1 MLKKNFSFRFINFN
15 SEIKEKKNDDNNSLK
30 TKLFLI
36 LYQLTN
42 QITKFIFSA
51 DSIII
56 LFEMK
61 KKRIIA
67 FSNRSTF

>member
-15 SEIKEKKNDDNNSLK
+15 SEIKETKNDDNNDSLK
-30 TKLFLI
+30 TKIFLI

-51 DSIII
+51 YTIII
-56 LFEMK
+56 LFGVK
-61 KKRIIA
+61 KKKE
-67 FSNRSTF
+67 